1 MLTESSLMR
10 DMFATKALNR
20 NIHRRVNP
28 TTTRDM
34 FATPP
39 ETFPELRAAID
50 ELYTNKRL
58 FTKYCAYGSGG
69 NLLSAI
75 GSRALT
81 MDVKELVMLLQHTKL
96 LSNQGVGVPKSLL
109 LKVFA
114 SVTGEV
120 DKKREKER
128 EEDPDKAVDAENGV
142 KTAELTWD
150 LFKAV
155 LCKLTHKLGLGYMD
169 DEDSP
174 DSKNAL
180 MKKRRKLT
188 ERLAEV
194 EGMAKSKMQLRG
206 AEAEPGVKTDV
217 MLDMMNTEQR
227 EEWHRLRRLLASIGR
242 KIAEVGRK
250 GIGYRV

>member
-1 MLTESSLMR
+1 MIESFLIG
-10 DMFATKALNR
+10 DMCATKALNTNFNR
-20 NIHRRVNP
+20 HVGP
-28 TTTRDM
+28 TATRDM
-34 FATPP
+34 FGRPP
-39 ETFPELRAAID
+39 ESFDELRAAID

-69 NLLSAI
+69 NLLSAV

-81 MDVKELVMLLQHTKL
+81 MDVKEVVTLMQHTKL

-114 SVTGEV
+114 SVTGDV
-120 DKKREKER
+120 DKRKEKER
-128 EEDPDKAVDAENGV
+128 EEDSNKAVDGENGI
-142 KTAELTWD
+142 KTTELTWE
-150 LFKAV
+150 LFKAM
-155 LCKLTHKLGLGYMD
+155 LCKLAHKLGLGYMD

-174 DSKNAL
+174 DSKKAL

-188 ERLAEV
+188 ERLVEV
-194 EGMAKSKMQLRG
+194 EGMAKSKMQLYG

-227 EEWHRLRRLLASIGR
+227 EEWRRLRRLLASIGQ

-250 GIGYRV
+250 ASV